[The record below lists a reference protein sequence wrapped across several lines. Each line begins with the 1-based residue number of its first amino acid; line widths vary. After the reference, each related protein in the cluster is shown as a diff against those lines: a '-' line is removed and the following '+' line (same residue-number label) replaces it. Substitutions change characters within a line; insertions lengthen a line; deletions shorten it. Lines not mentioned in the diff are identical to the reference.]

1 MASPSAPSIVFD
13 AHGRCLREL
22 CRASSTHH
30 NGLSA
35 AARANK
41 RLSTRTRKR
50 LYRLDDALTV
60 LRHITVEY
68 ADTLVADVA
77 RECGADC
84 GAQAT
89 DTVIL
94 PAVPE
99 DTVDAHDGDATCSP
113 SPAGQD
119 LPVAGAVPGAFAST
133 ALTIRGADDP
143 SPSAT
148 RLPTAASTPPASPTP
163 SSLRSCRGRSLRRRA
178 AVHEAFL
185 PLAPACPTR
194 AGVTEESQEAKD
206 GASPPEVLGRPSP
219 SLASTAGLGQLAARV
234 DAALAGLGTATH
246 VDPVVAAQV
255 EVLRAFTAAAFAV
268 GGAPPADRRSPSP
281 RRPRCDAFGTFDV
294 LD

>member
-1 MASPSAPSIVFD
+1 LAQAILAP
-13 AHGRCLREL
+13 R
-22 CRASSTHH
+22 SSWD
-30 NGLSA
+30 G
-35 AARANK
+35 
-41 RLSTRTRKR
+41 
-50 LYRLDDALTV
+50 
-60 LRHITVEY
+60 
-68 ADTLVADVA
+68 TLE
-77 RECGADC
+77 R
-84 GAQAT
+84 AQAT
-89 DTVIL
+89 MELALLATVHAEAL
-94 PAVPE
+94 RECCSATKRHHLGLHQAVRHLRGRLSSRLQRKLRQLDIAYHFARHVTKE
-99 DTVDAHDGDATCSP
+99 GNGEFLRALRSELHDAVSKTDGASDGRVGDGGGRATFTSGGVVEEETRGSESNGAHLYDAETSP
-113 SPAGQD
+113 VRFLRRDDPP
-119 LPVAGAVPGAFAST
+119 LST
-133 ALTIRGADDP
+133 ARAVDG
-143 SPSAT
+143 
-148 RLPTAASTPPASPTP
+148 
-163 SSLRSCRGRSLRRRA
+163 GRCLRRRA